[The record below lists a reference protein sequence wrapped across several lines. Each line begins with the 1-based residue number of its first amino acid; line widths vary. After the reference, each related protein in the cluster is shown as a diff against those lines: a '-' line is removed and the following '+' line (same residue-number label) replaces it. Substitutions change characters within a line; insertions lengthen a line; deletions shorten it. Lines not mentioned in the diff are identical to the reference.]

1 MCLAKD
7 TMQWHWWGLNFNKIV
22 NDLDI
27 DSNTPASWDCKNSN
41 YLYPSAGHVITGNLN
56 VIPDAR
62 VRNIISKGPKYRFPS
77 NIDFSKCRNEIAGS
91 LNDFSNR
98 WCKREN
104 VEPDALKEWKINI
117 FKIIDTR
124 ISFYSRNSHLL
135 PPKPKSSFSHLK
147 RGIQDFH
154 MNYVLVPA
162 DKAANNV
169 VVVWRLYYINTLKRE
184 LVDTNAYKLQ
194 PSLSERV
201 IVDGHG
207 CHTALHFGVKAK
219 ENQDKVPTLYWLPK
233 LHKKP
238 YKARFIANS
247 SSCTTTELSKLLTSC
262 LTAVKKHVIKYCE
275 KVYERSGK
283 NLFWSIKN
291 SGEILDKLKARDFN
305 ATSLSTYD
313 VSTLYTT
320 LPHNLIKDKLIDLIE
335 STFQREGSPY
345 LACSDRNAFFTSEK
359 PKKYHAWSC
368 QNVCDALTFLLD
380 NIFIRFG
387 TKLYRQ
393 VVGIP
398 MGTNCAP
405 LVADL
410 FLFCYER
417 DFMMSLSDDKQADV
431 IDAFNTTSRYLD
443 DILNINNVYFD
454 NMVSQIYPSELQL
467 NKANASDTEAA
478 FLDLHLSISNYIVS
492 TKIYDKRDD
501 FDFEIVNF
509 PFLDGDVPRSTSY
522 GVYISQ
528 LIRFARASSYVA
540 DFNTRNNLLT
550 QKLLK
555 QGYRYHKLRKT
566 FSKFYRRYYDLISK
580 FQVGLKSLLRQGLSE
595 PDFYGDLVYKLK
607 KIVGSNNFSA
617 QFIKII
623 SHYKKIGYNINVLQ
637 QTACLVVNPITVG
650 NFAFL
655 FNCTP
660 VGRTSD
666 SMMVPT

>member
-1 MCLAKD
+1 MLQNMTYQYVC
-7 TMQWHWWGLNFNKIV
+7 
-22 NDLDI
+22 
-27 DSNTPASWDCKNSN
+27 
-41 YLYPSAGHVITGNLN
+41 NLFRL
-56 VIPDAR
+56 V
-62 VRNIISKGPKYRFPS
+62 KFPS
-77 NIDFSKCRNEIAGS
+77 NISAIGGDVSQYKLC
-91 LNDFSNR
+91 
-98 WCKREN
+98 
-104 VEPDALKEWKINI
+104 
-117 FKIIDTR
+117 
-124 ISFYSRNSHLL
+124 
-135 PPKPKSSFSHLK
+135 
-147 RGIQDFH
+147 
-154 MNYVLVPA
+154 
-162 DKAANNV
+162 ANNMCDIHNV
-169 VVVWRLYYINTLKRE
+169 NTLFKLAAFVISMGFFINFKRE
-184 LVDTNAYKLQ
+184 LVDTKAYKLQ

-262 LTAVKKHVIKYCE
+262 LTAIKKHVIKYCE

-313 VSTLYTT
+313 FSTLYTT
-320 LPHNLIKDKLIDLIE
+320 LPHNLIKDKLIDLIKR
-335 STFQREGSPY
+335 TFQREGSPY

-410 FLFCYER
+410 FLFSYER

-443 DILNINNVYFD
+443 DILNINNVYFE

-478 FLDLHLSISNYIVS
+478 FLDLHLSISNDIVS

-528 LIRFARASSYVA
+528 LIRFARASSYVT
-540 DFNTRNNLLT
+540 DFNTRNKLLT

-623 SHYKKIGYNINVLQ
+623 SHYKKIGYKINVLQ

-655 FNCTP
+655 FNCTL